1 MDVYIY
7 IYIIAII
14 NIREYLK
21 TTCNLIITECPGN
34 KVATSEINYC
44 KTVEQSLDVLD
55 NDTIAY
61 ELSNKLKTLT
71 SYYAMM
77 KKKYLFIFYFLYFIV

>member
-7 IYIIAII
+7 IIII
-14 NIREYLK
+14 IREYLK

-34 KVATSEINYC
+34 RIAASEINYC
-44 KTVEQSLDVLD
+44 KTVQQSIDVLD

-71 SYYAMM
+71 SYYSMM
-77 KKKYLFIFYFLYFIV
+77 KKKYL